1 MKMKR
6 FVAVLLVLLM
16 VAAMVPIASAEETV
30 APGKSI
36 SATIDIAESD
46 KDESVGGAAG
56 TIKVKDG
63 CNAVLTYVGP
73 EDFLMFG
80 FEPGMRSATVDSELG
95 TEFEFTI
102 QVGADAKPG
111 EVITVEF
118 NYILHDGSTESENY
132 GFNSVSF
139 IVEEQVTEPTDP
151 DEPTDPEPTD
161 PEPTIPVIPEEP
173 SETVDYTELKKQI
186 GIAESLVQGDYTA
199 ESWAKLAY
207 ALAAAKN
214 ALYSED
220 QDVVDAAAKALAD
233 AIAALVKMDYSK
245 LEAAMASGEELA
257 ANDKVG
263 NLWFELFKAIQE
275 GVKLIGSGDQEAVDA
290 CTAKILD
297 LIEQL
302 KAALAETGAEP
313 EEIIKEVIVEKDP
326 EGDYCNITMHRIWPI
341 LFFISLALNVVFIV
355 VIVVAVIRRKKNAK
369 DDTPLVNYDIGD
381 DA

>member
-6 FVAVLLVLLM
+6 IIAVLLVLLM
-16 VAAMVPIASAEETV
+16 VTAMVPVASAAGTV
-30 APGKSI
+30 APGEKVSDSIKTKEACYGANGYITVTGPAKLTAMGPSANVELTGEKS
-36 SATIDIAESD
+36 
-46 KDESVGGAAG
+46 GAAFFYG
-56 TIKVKDG
+56 ANEIQQEVTFTLQADSNAKDG
-63 CNAVLTYVGP
+63 
-73 EDFLMFG
+73 D
-80 FEPGMRSATVDSELG
+80 
-95 TEFEFTI
+95 
-102 QVGADAKPG
+102 
-111 EVITVEF
+111 VITVTFDYEWSDAQG
-118 NYILHDGSTESENY
+118 NMT
-132 GFNSVSF
+132 VSSNTW
-139 IVEEQVTEPTDP
+139 EVTVDVVADEPTDP
-151 DEPTDPEPTD
+151 KPTDPKPTDPEPTD
-161 PEPTIPVIPEEP
+161 PEPTVPVTPEEP

-186 GIAESLVQGDYTA
+186 GIAEGLVQGDYTA
-199 ESWAKLAY
+199 KSWADLEY

-214 ALYSED
+214 ALFSED
-220 QDVVDAAAKALAD
+220 QGVVDAAAKALAD